1 MMLKVKKRSLK
12 DMIIVPKDSRLIG
25 AFNFFIVLVAVYS
38 TFTSAY

>member
-1 MMLKVKKRSLK
+1 MLLKVKKRSLK
-12 DMIIVPKDSRLIG
+12 DLIIVSKDSRYIG